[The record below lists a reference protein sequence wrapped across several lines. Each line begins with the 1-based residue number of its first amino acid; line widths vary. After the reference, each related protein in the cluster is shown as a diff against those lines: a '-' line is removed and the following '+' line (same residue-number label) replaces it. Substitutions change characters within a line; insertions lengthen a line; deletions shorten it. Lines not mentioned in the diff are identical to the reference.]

1 MLLADATTAE
11 FPELS
16 VIHYGKSLTIKDAMF
31 MVAAACNDIT
41 VSNIQA
47 SWKKL
52 LSHEQSAAQSIPC
65 EDSDV
70 CDMLQTFSNI
80 EGCEDCDEAAIQEWL
95 QVDANDQGYP
105 MLNDKEIVQIIKQA
119 EHDRETT
126 KQIC

>member
-1 MLLADATTAE
+1 MT
-11 FPELS
+11 
-16 VIHYGKSLTIKDAMF
+16 
-31 MVAAACNDIT
+31 
-41 VSNIQA
+41 
-47 SWKKL
+47 
-52 LSHEQSAAQSIPC
+52 IPC